1 MPPLDMSKYL
11 GLFVS
16 EATEHLEAMGRDL
29 VELEKVESPDA
40 VDSLFRH
47 AHSVK
52 GMSSSMGY
60 EPIAQLAHRAEDLVE
75 ALRKEPYRKSR
86 ELVDLLLA
94 AADMLLSQVR
104 AAGEGTAID
113 PAHALLESLSQH
125 VTLLTGS
132 APAPTRV
139 ATNVVV
145 TRPAPTAPGQ
155 TPGAGTP
162 AAPPA
167 PGAAPTSEPVPAEP
181 QGPLGVL
188 PRFAVRLRVLP
199 TCQAPGVRAFL
210 VHRRLSMLGNLFDLK
225 PPLEDLKAGRLPDGR
240 IALEIETSGGGDAV
254 DQVLRNIPEVEV
266 TSVAPVVYG
275 QPPPSAPAAQEG
287 PKPVGVEPQRSVRV
301 RTDLLDLVLDSV
313 GELMLAT
320 ARIRELAK
328 GLPEAH
334 RPSMEEGIYRVH
346 QLVRD
351 LHGKVM
357 SVRMTPLSTITDRL
371 PRAARD
377 LARKMGREVDLV
389 IAGAEIELDRAILDE
404 LADPLLHILRNCIDH
419 GLETPEQRAA
429 ASKGARGRILITVR
443 RARDRVVV
451 EIEDDGRGMDA
462 AKLKAAAIAR
472 DQITAEHAARL
483 TDREALML
491 ACLPGVSTA
500 RDISEISGRGVGM
513 DAVKRV
519 VEGVGGTL
527 ELDSERGRGTRI
539 TLRLPLTVAVVN
551 LLLVRLGAEIY
562 GLPITKVAGAME
574 MDPQSLSQ
582 SLGEP
587 MLPHGTA
594 LVPVRELSALLGV
607 AQHPPKGPRPYV
619 VMEADPGRV
628 ALAVDGLLGQEEAV
642 LKPLAKPLDLVPGLS
657 GVTILGTGRPVFIL
671 DVPRLLA

>member
-1 MPPLDMSKYL
+1 MPLDMSKYL

-29 VELEKVESPDA
+29 VELEKVEGPDA

-52 GMSSSMGY
+52 GMASSMGY

-75 ALRKEPYRKSR
+75 ALRQEPSRKSR
-86 ELVDLLLA
+86 ELVDLLLS
-94 AADMLLSQVR
+94 AADTLLSQVR
-104 AAGEGTAID
+104 AAGEGAPVD
-113 PAHALLESLSQH
+113 SAPALLEALGAQ
-125 VTLLTGS
+125 VTAFTGRELQ
-132 APAPTRV
+132 PTRV
-139 ATNVVV
+139 AKNVVV
-145 TRPAPTAPGQ
+145 APAAGASPPAAPSGAPLAEE
-155 TPGAGTP
+155 PGA

-167 PGAAPTSEPVPAEP
+167 ATPSEPQVPLGAAP
-181 QGPLGVL
+181 
-188 PRFAVRLRVLP
+188 RFSVRLRVLP

-240 IALEIETSGGGDAV
+240 IALEIETAGGGDAV

-266 TSVAPVVYG
+266 LSVAPVVYG
-275 QPPPSAPAAQEG
+275 QPPPAAAPVPEG

-301 RTDLLDLVLDSV
+301 RTELLDLVLDSV

-328 GLPEAH
+328 ALPEAS

-419 GLETPEQRAA
+419 GLEPPEQRAA
-429 ASKGARGRILITVR
+429 ANKGARGRVLITVR

-451 EIEDDGRGMDA
+451 EIEDDGRGMDPA
-462 AKLKAAAIAR
+462 RLKAAAIAR

-500 RDISEISGRGVGM
+500 RDVSEISGRGVGM
-513 DAVKRV
+513 DAVKKV

-527 ELDSERGRGTRI
+527 ELDSEKGRGTRI

-551 LLLVRLGAEIY
+551 LLLVRVGAEIY
-562 GLPITKVAGAME
+562 GLPITKVAGAAE
-574 MDPQSLSQ
+574 VEPQSLSQ

-587 MLPHGTA
+587 MLPHGAA
-594 LVPVRELSALLGV
+594 LVPVRDLSALLGV
-607 AQHPPKGPRPYV
+607 AQTPPPGPRPYV

-642 LKPLAKPLDLVPGLS
+642 LKPLAKPLDLVPGLA